1 MPEPSINLSDWYE
14 ITKGDD
20 LRQGDIVKDC
30 PVFLPPKEITWPL
43 AEDQVFECGTQDV
56 IIMSQ
61 SCDLEANQ
69 KSDMWQVLLCPL
81 WSLSDAAAA
90 NAILASSYGK
100 EECRRGHMTGYHMI
114 SECTHELWNQDIS
127 IVSFR
132 EVYSLPLNFLRNM
145 TSNTG
150 NRLRLRSPYREHLGQ
165 AFARYFMRVGL
176 PVDIPPFQSP
186 KTETEVM
193 KKLEKMDSEARKRIF
208 SYFS

>member
-1 MPEPSINLSDWYE
+1 MTEPIVLSDWYE

-20 LRQGDIVKDC
+20 LRQGDIIRNC
-30 PVFLPPKEITWPL
+30 PVFLPPKEIVWPIEEEQIF
-43 AEDQVFECGTQDV
+43 AYGTQDV
-56 IIMSQ
+56 VIMSQ
-61 SCDLEANQ
+61 SCDLEATQ

-90 NAILASSYGK
+90 NPILASNYGK

-114 SECTHELWNQDIS
+114 SECKHQLWDQELS

-132 EVYSLPLNFLRNM
+132 EVYSHPLDFIRNM
-145 TSNTG
+145 ASNIG
-150 NRLRLRSPYREHLGQ
+150 NRLRLRSPYREHIGQ

-186 KTETEVM
+186 K
-193 KKLEKMDSEARKRIF
+193 
-208 SYFS
+208 